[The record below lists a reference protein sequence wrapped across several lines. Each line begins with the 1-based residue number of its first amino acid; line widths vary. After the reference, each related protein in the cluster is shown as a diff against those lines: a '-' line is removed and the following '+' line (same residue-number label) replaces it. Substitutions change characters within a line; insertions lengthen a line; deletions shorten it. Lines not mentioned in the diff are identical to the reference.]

1 MILFSGDSFTWGQG
15 LEWDVLLK
23 SDNWDIDKI
32 NNKLIPPKHANENL
46 PLYLN
51 EYREKNR
58 WAHKVAEHFDYGY
71 DLLRCGNG
79 GSNYDNYFQIKNLNH
94 IVIPEN
100 VNLIVHQFT
109 HSGRGVTPHLDN
121 SKSGDLFRDDL
132 LKFKEVVYF
141 TKKKYPWIKWITLSW
156 LHETGVLC
164 KEMLGDEY
172 VVQHDD
178 WDNKV
183 GFENW
188 SEKYNLAATYSGLR
202 DYHLNQEGND
212 ILAESV
218 INHIEKYN
226 IIEKNNFYESKSTKI
241 I

>member
-23 SDNWDIDKI
+23 SDNWDVDKI

-100 VNLIVHQFT
+100 VNEALGLPGIRGCYDWVHL
-109 HSGRGVTPHLDN
+109 SDGRFLDL
-121 SKSGDLFRDDL
+121 GRQGCLWHVQPGR
-132 LKFKEVVYF
+132 
-141 TKKKYPWIKWITLSW
+141 SW
-156 LHETGVLC
+156 
-164 KEMLGDEY
+164 
-172 VVQHDD
+172 
-178 WDNKV
+178 
-183 GFENW
+183 F
-188 SEKYNLAATYSGLR
+188 
-202 DYHLNQEGND
+202 
-212 ILAESV
+212 
-218 INHIEKYN
+218 
-226 IIEKNNFYESKSTKI
+226 
-241 I
+241 